1 MRVLLDECVPRRLA
15 REFAG
20 HEVATVPAMGWAG
33 TANGVLLRLAETQF
47 DVFITVDQNVEYQQR
62 LQSMLLGI
70 VVLVAPNTRLDTLR
84 PLMPRVLV
92 VLQTIKPGDVVR
104 VVA

>member
-1 MRVLLDECVPRRLA
+1 
-15 REFAG
+15 
-20 HEVATVPAMGWAG
+20 
-33 TANGVLLRLAETQF
+33 
-47 DVFITVDQNVEYQQR
+47 
-62 LQSMLLGI
+62 MLLGI